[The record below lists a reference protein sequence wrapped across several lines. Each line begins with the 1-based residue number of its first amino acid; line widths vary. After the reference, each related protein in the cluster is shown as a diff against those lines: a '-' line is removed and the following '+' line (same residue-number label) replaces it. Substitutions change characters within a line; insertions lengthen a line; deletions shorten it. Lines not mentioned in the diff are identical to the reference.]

1 VCNLS
6 NIQRDFSF
14 ILSGKL
20 SGLRYVT
27 EILKNILKTRKTD
40 RLIRRDDKELFYMDM
55 LYGTSFDNWMS
66 QVERTKS
73 TINN

>member
-1 VCNLS
+1 VCNFS

-14 ILSGKL
+14 ILPGKL

-40 RLIRRDDKELFYMDM
+40 RLTRRDDKELFYMDM